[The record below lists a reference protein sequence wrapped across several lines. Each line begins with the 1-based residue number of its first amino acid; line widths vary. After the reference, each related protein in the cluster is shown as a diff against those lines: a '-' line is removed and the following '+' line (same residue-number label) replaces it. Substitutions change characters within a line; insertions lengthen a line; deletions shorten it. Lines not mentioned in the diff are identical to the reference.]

1 VSAAVWVGITA
12 LIVANALYVA
22 AEFGAVGVRRNR
34 VRRLSDDGHFLARRL
49 LPFVEDPVALDRYV
63 GASQVGITA
72 SSLML
77 GAFAQATLSPPLAP
91 ILAST
96 FSIDPDAATSAA
108 AIVVLILLTALQ
120 VVVGELVPKG
130 LALQYPTETALA
142 TVLPMQASLRVFRP
156 VIAMLNGAATV
167 LLRLLGSRVKSHRH
181 LHSPEEIE
189 LLIAESRDGGLL
201 EADEHRRL
209 RRALRLSRRL
219 ARDLMVP
226 RERLSMLSADTTW
239 DVAVATVAASPF
251 SRLPIYRG
259 SPDRVVGT
267 VRAKDLV
274 ERYVAEGPVPL
285 ERLIRPIAQIS
296 ETLPADRIV
305 NLLRERRAHQAVVT
319 DDQGRAVGLIT
330 ISDVLNEL
338 LTAKPPEPPRARS

>member
-1 VSAAVWVGITA
+1 VSPAVWVGISA

-49 LPFVEDPVALDRYV
+49 LPYVEDPVALDRYV
-63 GASQVGITA
+63 GASQIGITA

-91 ILAST
+91 ILARV
-96 FSIDPDAATSAA
+96 FSIDPDAAASAA
-108 AIVVLILLTALQ
+108 GIVVLITLTALQ

-156 VIAMLNGAATV
+156 VIAALNGTATV

-209 RRALRLSRRL
+209 RRALRLSRRSV
-219 ARDLMVP
+219 RDLMVP
-226 RERLSMLSADTTW
+226 RDRLAMLSADTTW

-267 VRAKDLV
+267 LRAKDLV

-285 ERLIRPIAQIS
+285 ERLIRPIVQVA
-296 ETLPADRIV
+296 ETLPADRLV
-305 NLLRERRAHQAVVT
+305 SLLRERRAHQAVVT

-338 LTAKPPEPPRARS
+338 LTAKPAEPPRPRS